1 MPEPSN
7 ASAPRPLKPSEALVL
22 EYLREHAA
30 PDGCARYG
38 RAAIAGA
45 LGLAGS
51 TAQTAIAGLR
61 ELGLLGITKATDGGS
76 NIYCVEV
83 TDLLTDADRSG
94 DRLGDRSEVTDGDRL
109 GDRLGDRSVP
119 VDAPPHASAQPR
131 RARAA
136 PPPTPMDGSTATG
149 CSDPLASA
157 SAQPPAPTREAE
169 VTDSVPIGEL
179 AGAAAAE
186 AAKLAGRELDP
197 AVRGRLGRAAQK
209 VAGEHSVAEVLDAA
223 RRIGEGAGDDLYTAL
238 RAVQRGAPMPPTVR
252 ADADARYAD
261 LQRRAELSREGRDP
275 LWLGRLKPGEI
286 VEAEALYVGTYGE
299 RRRFD
304 AELWARELG
313 SFPIGAILWGIRAMA
328 KASPHPPTWGE
339 VAAAA
344 GPTLEHERR
353 KRQNRLA
360 VQREDERIE
369 ARG

>member
-1 MPEPSN
+1 MAEPSN
-7 ASAPRPLKPSEALVL
+7 APRRALRASEALLL
-22 EYLREHAA
+22 EYLREHAD
-30 PDGCARYG
+30 PDGCAVYTK
-38 RAAIAGA
+38 AELETA
-45 LGLAGS
+45 LGLARS
-51 TAQTAIAGLR
+51 TLALAVNGLR
-61 ELGLLGITKATDGGS
+61 ELGELTVDQSAGARA
-76 NIYCVEV
+76 NAYCV
-83 TDLLTDADRSG
+83 TPSDDRPIGPSDTVRFG
-94 DRLGDRSEVTDGDRL
+94 PSDDRPTPSDSLS
-109 GDRLGDRSVP
+109 S
-119 VDAPPHASAQPR
+119 DAPPHASAQPR

-136 PPPTPMDGSTATG
+136 PPPTPMVPPTATG
-149 CSDPLASA
+149 VSDSL
-157 SAQPPAPTREAE
+157 AQPPAPTREAE
-169 VTDSVPIGEL
+169 PSDADHPIPIGQL
-179 AGAAAAE
+179 AVAAAAE
-186 AAKLAGRELDP
+186 AAKLAGRELDA

-209 VAGEHSVAEVLDAA
+209 VAGEHSIDEVLDAA

-238 RAVQRGAPMPPTVR
+238 RAVQRGAPMPTTVR
-252 ADADARYAD
+252 GDTDARYAD
-261 LQRRAELSREGRDP
+261 LQRRAEASRQGRDP

-304 AELWARELG
+304 GELWARELA

-360 VQREDERIE
+360 LQREDDRIE